1 MHSQRF
7 SAIFIAFLAFLGFV
21 GLVHSQVVR
30 ADEDPFAEVTSAF
43 TDFKS
48 AVSATTDLAADFK
61 NELFEL
67 QDRSLAIRRF
77 LIVGVDAIILGD
89 ALDVAI
95 VEMDN
100 ILVRKMAAFATLS
113 TQQHDRAAE
122 FTAKLRDLFLEERV
136 SADDVLKHT
145 AALNMIQ
152 AQLDAFSS
160 FTTQLASP
168 LKELRKALAAAREL
182 VDANRYHGALLFLV
196 SFTTRIRGLTPKAL
210 ILLERI
216 ATMTDRIADI
226 EKFLNEEKTAAA
238 NAQSLGLISQPLTA
252 TVTVYDLQGRIVA
265 SGTEYPASNSL
276 TVTTGRRLAL
286 ANGVYLIVVTI
297 KDQNGAVIKQE
308 IKKTIKLH

>member
-1 MHSQRF
+1 MRSQCF
-7 SAIFIAFLAFLGFV
+7 SAIFFAFLAFLGFV
-21 GLVHSQVVR
+21 GLTHSQVVR
-30 ADEDPFAEVTSAF
+30 ADEDPFAEVTGAF

-89 ALDVAI
+89 ALDVVI

-113 TQQHDRAAE
+113 AQQHDRAAE

-152 AQLDAFSS
+152 EQLDAFAS
-160 FTTQLASP
+160 FTTQLTSP

-182 VDANRYHGALLFLV
+182 VDANRYHGALRYLV
-196 SFTTRIRGLTPKAL
+196 PFTTRIRELTPKAL
-210 ILLERI
+210 ILHERI
-216 ATMTDRIADI
+216 TTMTDRIADI
-226 EKFLNEEKTAAA
+226 EKLLNEEKTVDT
-238 NAQSLGLISQPLTA
+238 NAQSLGVISQPLTA

-265 SGTEYPASNSL
+265 SGTEYPVSNSL
-276 TVTTGRRLAL
+276 TATTGRHLAA

-308 IKKTIKLH
+308 IKKIIKLH

>member
-1 MHSQRF
+1 MRSQRF
-7 SAIFIAFLAFLGFV
+7 SAVFITFLTFLGFV
-21 GLVHSQVVR
+21 GLAHSQVVW

-77 LIVGVDAIILGD
+77 LLVGVDAIILGD

-100 ILVRKMAAFATLS
+100 ILVRKMTTFVTLS
-113 TQQHDRAAE
+113 AQQQDKGAE
-122 FTAKLRDLFLEERV
+122 FIAKLRDLFLEERV
-136 SADDVLKHT
+136 TADDVLKHT

-152 AQLDAFSS
+152 NQLDAFTS
-160 FTTQLASP
+160 FTTQLTSP
-168 LKELRKALAAAREL
+168 LKELRKALATAREL
-182 VDANRYHGALLFLV
+182 VDAGRYHGALLFLV
-196 SFTTRIRGLTPKAL
+196 PFTTRIRELTPKAQ
-210 ILLERI
+210 LLHERI
-216 ATMTDRIADI
+216 ATMIDRIADI
-226 EKFLNEEKTAAA
+226 EKLLNEEKTAAA
-238 NAQSLGLISQPLTA
+238 NTQSLGVIGQPLTA
-252 TVTVYDLQGRIVA
+252 TITVYDLHGRLIA
-265 SGTEYPASNSL
+265 GGTQYPVSNSV

-308 IKKTIKLH
+308 IKKIIKLH